1 MPAVVLLDITSQLG
15 AASRSCA
22 GCRKQSKLDKEQTR
36 VVMLTASSRSE
47 DIQQALELGALSYRV
62 KSPSADNVTTLLA
75 KFAVP

>member
-1 MPAVVLLDITSQLG
+1 
-15 AASRSCA
+15 
-22 GCRKQSKLDKEQTR
+22 
-36 VVMLTASSRSE
+36 MLTATSRSE